1 MPISGYVKKHLK
13 YTMRPQQHKRYQ
25 IFNIFGSFEVNSQ
38 HNFNLVVYFSAF
50 PLKFCVNIYYAINIK
65 IPSLFIIL
73 SEPFKIVHKA

>member
-1 MPISGYVKKHLK
+1 
-13 YTMRPQQHKRYQ
+13 MRPQQHKRYQ

-38 HNFNLVVYFSAF
+38 HNFNLIVYFSAF

-65 IPSLFIIL
+65 IPLLFIIL